1 VNNTECD
8 KPCAAI
14 VVIEE
19 GRALV
24 EFAAAL
30 RVLVVELIN
39 DVDKWNVDWLQVGYK
54 ATGDDEED
62 PKEDPVWWARGRRMR
77 S

>member
-1 VNNTECD
+1 VNNTEFD
-8 KPCAAI
+8 KLCAAI
-14 VVIEE
+14 GVTEE

-24 EFAAAL
+24 ECATAL

-39 DVDKWNVDWLQVGYK
+39 DLDKWDEDWPQVGYK

-62 PKEDPVWWARGRRMR
+62 PKEDPVWWARRRGLQP
-77 S
+77 